1 MWLEAVLFLSILAF
15 GSTQKC
21 YTRPLCEGDSFIANS
36 ARECCS
42 DTDEGVSFSED
53 GTSCTIPQCIVTVE
67 FESAVY
73 TSSED
78 AGSVTVCTVIRGES
92 AGEEIK
98 IRLFTEEQTAK
109 ASRDFTHLEFSSVIT
124 ERMCMSIS
132 IIDNYL
138 PGSNVHFSVRA
149 TSSSH
154 RIPPATTTVIIM
166 DDEIPNGCTYEVVNA
181 SLSEEET
188 RYEVVVEIAEALGS
202 VLGGIGSSGSSPLG
216 SIVGDG
222 VLAPNET
229 SDETPLIIVFTALA
243 EAFKVKT
250 TDEGFNNFME
260 AITQITEAKEAACE
274 GEHGVSEA
282 DIPSLGKEYRS
293 LWGDIQGNIDR
304 IRDIF
309 GKMLCLSERSHEA
322 RRRKRQDPLCF
333 CPDVGDI
340 ISVCEFFACLPGDDI
355 MPIFGIEN
363 VLVLVGSVFKVPCLA
378 FAVDTTGSM
387 ADEIEAAQ
395 EVILNFLRSE
405 EHGLGCYVLQPF
417 NDLRYGIFHNES
429 IPNATVATTY
439 NGNQSIIELKQLKNV
454 TDNLIAYDGGDH
466 PERQFKALMAILE
479 LIDSDRLLVMIR
491 GSEIVLLTDASSHDA
506 DLEDDIITKAR
517 SMNVCIS
524 FYLSYTEFE
533 PYARIA
539 AQTGGTVVYS
549 IDRHAFRAFDDEHD
563 YGQCASF
570 YDLPTL
576 LPPTS
581 DPPISGRRKQRSV
594 VTPSFNT
601 EQRCHY
607 FTTSSFA
614 TSLTAR
620 VFTGEEVIVTTPEE
634 VRVIGNIRGE
644 ELYHAVNPPAGQWS
658 ICVETGTLTISLDIT
673 NSIHS
678 ILKFH
683 KSDEGSF
690 SLRSSP
696 PPPACTEDR
705 VSIETSQIANI
716 RSPSLQLV
724 DNESGEVLTTAPL
737 LRCANRLL
745 GNVSFPQATVSYR
758 IVGSDANGWMFN
770 STLSPKTITFTEEN
784 GTKFSVE
791 ADGEGSMEIE
801 SGQAITI
808 PLRVQNF
815 LPTDVHYSFTAE
827 PVTGFRQAFRPTSL
841 VVAPRG
847 NDSVT
852 WFILPLSS
860 TEPGSTITFTATV
873 TDGCVVHSAS
883 KTVSFIAPVT
893 TPQPVTNEC
902 GCMHGTCIIRIIQ
915 GRRILRCVCPEGYS
929 GSRCE
934 DAS

>member
-53 GTSCTIPQCIVTVE
+53 GTSCTIPQCIAHREVYAATVTVE

-181 SLSEEET
+181 ILSEEET
-188 RYEVVVEIAEALGS
+188 RDEVVVEIVEALGS
-202 VLGGIGSSGSSPLG
+202 IL
-216 SIVGDG
+216 GDG
-222 VLAPNET
+222 VLAPNDT
-229 SDETPLIIVFTALA
+229 SDEPPLRIVYTALA
-243 EAFKVKT
+243 EEFKVKT

-260 AITQITEAKEAACE
+260 AITQITEAKEGACE
-274 GEHGVSEA
+274 SEHGVSEA

-309 GKMLCLSERSHEA
+309 GTMLCLRERSHEA
-322 RRRKRQDPLCF
+322 RRTKGQDSSDCPEYGDPCPCLSKENIACVCQFFSCF
-333 CPDVGDI
+333 DLGNVI
-340 ISVCEFFACLPGDDI
+340 K
-355 MPIFGIEN
+355 PILGIEN
-363 VLVLVGSVFKVPCLA
+363 VNVSEGGPCLA

-549 IDRHAFRAFDDEHD
+549 IDRYAFREFNNTHD

-581 DPPISGRRKQRSV
+581 DPPISGRRKKRSV
-594 VTPSFNT
+594 VTSSFNA

-696 PPPACTEDR
+696 PPPACTENC
-705 VSIETSQIANI
+705 VSIETSKIANI
-716 RSPSLQLV
+716 RNPSLQLV

-758 IVGSDANGWMFN
+758 VVGSDANGRRFD
-770 STLSPKTITFTEEN
+770 STLSPKIITFTQED
-784 GTKFSVE
+784 GAKFSVE
-791 ADGEGSMEIE
+791 ADGEGTMEVE
-801 SGQAITI
+801 NGQTITI
-808 PLRVQNF
+808 PLRVLNF
-815 LPTDVHYSFTAE
+815 LPIDVHYSFTAE